1 MELRKDMLS
10 VLRPL
15 GGDEE
20 VEAIRESIESG
31 WWTRGP
37 KVEQF
42 EKEFAKL
49 VGSKYAVAVT
59 SNSHGQDLVMKAL
72 GIKDVD
78 VINPTISFMAT
89 AIIPIWNNCTS
100 NIVDVR
106 RHDLNID
113 PEDVKKSLKK
123 NTEVIIAVN
132 MAGIPAPI
140 DEIREFYDGY
150 IIEDCAHSCYV
161 PGAGTKG
168 DIAIWSFQAVKT
180 MPIGDGGMITTDDY
194 DLYKKLQ
201 SLAWFGIESTYS
213 RVSGKTHFNKE
224 VSANLKVS
232 DKNPDGKPGYTW
244 DYDVT
249 DLGYKYY
256 MIDILAA
263 IGLVQLK
270 KLDKHLEI
278 RRHIQQRYND
288 ELSGVL
294 QPPEWSETVQYYCSR
309 VPEQHR
315 DSLIDYLKSKMIHT
329 SVHFKPLHLYDIVKQ
344 EREFPVAD
352 SEWTKLLSLP
362 FHPAMDDVDIDY
374 VVYWVK
380 KYFEE
385 FG

>member
-1 MELRKDMLS
+1 MELRKEMLS

-15 GGDEE
+15 GGEEE

-42 EKEFAKL
+42 EKEYAKL

-89 AIIPIWNNCTS
+89 AIVPIWNNCTS

-113 PEDVKKSLKK
+113 PADVKKSLKK
-123 NTEVIIAVN
+123 NTDVIIAVN

-168 DIAIWSFQAVKT
+168 DIAVWSFQAVKT

-194 DLYKKLQ
+194 DLYTKLQ
-201 SLAWFGIESTYS
+201 SLAWFGIESTYA
-213 RVSGKTHFNKE
+213 RVSGKTHFNKNRKSLIKS
-224 VSANLKVS
+224 SA
-232 DKNPDGKPGYTW
+232 KNPDGKPGYTW

-249 DLGYKYY
+249 ELGYKYY

-278 RRHIQQRYND
+278 RRHIHKRYNE
-288 ELSGVL
+288 ELSDVL
-294 QPPEWSETVQYYCSR
+294 QPPDWSETVQYYCSR
-309 VPEQHR
+309 VPKEHR

-344 EREFPVAD
+344 NREYPVAD
-352 SEWTKLLSLP
+352 SEWNKLLSLP
-362 FHPAMDDVDIDY
+362 VHPAMNDEDIDY
-374 VVYWVK
+374 VIYWVK
-380 KYFEE
+380 QYFDE

>member
-362 FHPAMDDVDIDY
+362 VHPAMDDGDIDY

>member
-1 MELRKDMLS
+1 MELRKEMLS

-42 EKEFAKL
+42 EKEFAEL

-72 GIKDVD
+72 GMKDVD

-89 AIIPIWNNCTS
+89 AIVPIWNNCTS

-113 PEDVKKSLKK
+113 PVDVKKSLKK
-123 NTEVIIAVN
+123 DTKVIIAVN

-150 IIEDCAHSCYV
+150 IIEDCAHSAYT

-168 DIAIWSFQAVKT
+168 DIAVWSFQAVKT

-194 DLYKKLQ
+194 ELYKKLQ

-213 RVSGKTHFNKE
+213 RISGKTHFNADKKE
-224 VSANLKVS
+224 LIKSSN
-232 DKNPDGKPGYTW
+232 KNPDGKPGYTW

-249 DLGYKYY
+249 ELGYKYY

-278 RRHIQQRYND
+278 RRHIQSRYND
-288 ELSGVL
+288 ELNGIIE
-294 QPPEWSETVQYYCSR
+294 PPAWSETVQYYCSR
-309 VPEQHR
+309 VPAEHR

-344 EREFPVAD
+344 NREYPVAD
-352 SEWTKLLSLP
+352 DEWQKLLSLP
-362 FHPAMDDVDIDY
+362 VHPAMNDQDIDY
-374 VVYWVK
+374 VIYWVK
-380 KYFEE
+380 KYFED

>member
-1 MELRKDMLS
+1 MELRKEMLS

-72 GIKDVD
+72 GMRNID

-89 AIIPIWNNCTS
+89 AIVPIWNDCTS

-106 RHDLNID
+106 RHDLNLD

-123 NTEVIIAVN
+123 NTEVVLAVN

-180 MPIGDGGMITTDDY
+180 MPIGDGGMITTNDY

-213 RVSGKTHFNKE
+213 RLSGKSDTGGNNIKCAEYATFGTKE
-224 VSANLKVS
+224 LSQNIIKALEGRKACLMSNHGQVAFGKSLSEAFELAEEIENICHQYINTIKLGNPKILS
-232 DKNPDGKPGYTW
+232 DEE
-244 DYDVT
+244 
-249 DLGYKYY
+249 
-256 MIDILAA
+256 M
-263 IGLVQLK
+263 K
-270 KLDKHLEI
+270 KILDK
-278 RRHIQQRYND
+278 
-288 ELSGVL
+288 
-294 QPPEWSETVQYYCSR
+294 
-309 VPEQHR
+309 
-315 DSLIDYLKSKMIHT
+315 
-329 SVHFKPLHLYDIVKQ
+329 
-344 EREFPVAD
+344 
-352 SEWTKLLSLP
+352 TKN
-362 FHPAMDDVDIDY
+362 Y
-374 VVYWVK
+374 K
-380 KYFEE
+380 RN
-385 FG
+385 

>member
-1 MELRKDMLS
+1 MELRKEMLS

-42 EKEFAKL
+42 EKEFAEL

-72 GIKDVD
+72 GMKDVD

-89 AIIPIWNNCTS
+89 AIVPIWNNCTS

-113 PEDVKKSLKK
+113 PVDVKKSLKK
-123 NTEVIIAVN
+123 DTKVIIAVN

-150 IIEDCAHSCYV
+150 IIEDCAHSAYT

-168 DIAIWSFQAVKT
+168 DIAVWSFQAVKT

-194 DLYKKLQ
+194 ELYKKLQ

-213 RVSGKTHFNKE
+213 RISGKTHFNADKKE
-224 VSANLKVS
+224 LIQSSN
-232 DKNPDGKPGYTW
+232 KNPDGKPGYTW

-249 DLGYKYY
+249 ELGYKYY

-278 RRHIQQRYND
+278 RRHIQSRYND
-288 ELSGVL
+288 ELSGIIE
-294 QPPEWSETVQYYCSR
+294 PPAWSETVQYYCSR
-309 VPEQHR
+309 VPAEHR

-344 EREFPVAD
+344 NREYPVAD
-352 SEWTKLLSLP
+352 DEWQKLLSLP
-362 FHPAMDDVDIDY
+362 VHPAMNDQDIDY
-374 VVYWVK
+374 VIYWVK
-380 KYFEE
+380 KYFED

>member
-1 MELRKDMLS
+1 MELRKEMLS

-224 VSANLKVS
+224 VSANLKAS

-344 EREFPVAD
+344 ERDFPVAD

-362 FHPAMDDVDIDY
+362 VHPAMDDGDIDY